1 MHLVIAI
8 TGASGIKYGIK
19 LLEYLN
25 TRDDINVDLIISK
38 DGMSLIEHEC
48 ETCLADIAE
57 AVDNYYDNSDFMVP
71 ISSGSKK
78 FDAMIIVPCSMST
91 LSKISMGI
99 SDNLI
104 TRTASVALKEHRD
117 LILVPRETPLSA
129 IQLKNMTK
137 LAKLGVCILPAMPA
151 FYPEPKEIDDLL
163 NFIAGKIL
171 DQLDIENDQYRRWT
185 NE

>member
-57 AVDNYYDNSDFMVP
+57 RW
-71 ISSGSKK
+71 ITT
-78 FDAMIIVPCSMST
+78 MIIQISWCLYPRAARNSM
-91 LSKISMGI
+91 
-99 SDNLI
+99 
-104 TRTASVALKEHRD
+104 R
-117 LILVPRETPLSA
+117 
-129 IQLKNMTK
+129 
-137 LAKLGVCILPAMPA
+137 
-151 FYPEPKEIDDLL
+151 
-163 NFIAGKIL
+163 
-171 DQLDIENDQYRRWT
+171 
-185 NE
+185 